1 LKTSKKGVMKMLSKE
16 EKREI
21 RITRAGFLYVDGK
34 KASDKRI
41 TPFYV
46 GADVLTSEEQE
57 ITRKWANAHYEMVNN

>member
-1 LKTSKKGVMKMLSKE
+1 MKEVRRERME
-16 EKREI
+16 REI

-46 GADVLTSEEQE
+46 GADVLTSEEQA
-57 ITRKWANAHYEMVNN
+57 IARKWANNNYKMVNN